1 MLFFGVLLLVI
12 GFVLGFLVY
21 ASNLCDEDIVG
32 RNVVRNCSQTDSLKF
47 WGISLL
53 PGIILISS
61 SILIKKK
68 SIRYD

>member
-21 ASNLCDEDIVG
+21 ASNLCDEGIIG
-32 RNVVRNCSQTDSLKF
+32 RNVVRNCSQTDGLKF
-47 WGISLL
+47 WSILLL

-68 SIRYD
+68 SIR